1 MDAQENNNDEISL
14 IDLFAVLLEYKKLII
29 FTTFFAAVFIFIYS
43 LISVKLPPE
52 KSYMPNVYRPKALM
66 LINDANS
73 QGGGLAGKLASS
85 GLGSLAGLMG
95 ASASGGQ
102 TYSRLAIFL
111 STTNSFLDNIVDEF
125 NLIEKYKIK
134 NHLRAESRKI
144 LTGKLKIKF
153 DDKTG
158 VLEIGFE
165 DIDPEFA
172 KQVVMHCVKYYE
184 DKFTDLGLDRDKI
197 EKDNLEKSIKNVLAE
212 IDSITEKLKRLETA
226 SMNIYGSNIPSVGI
240 DAEKLNLEL
249 TAQKNIYAQLQ
260 AQYEMIKIKINS
272 NTPILQILEY
282 PEIPDQKSGPSRGK
296 LSIIFTF
303 AAFFFSIFLA
313 FLLNAISNIKKD
325 PETMAKLRG
334 NKNEKK

>member
-1 MDAQENNNDEISL
+1 MDIQENNNDEISL
-14 IDLFAVLLEYKKLII
+14 IDLFAVLLKYKKLII
-29 FTTFFAAVFIFIYS
+29 FTTFFAAVFIFSYS
-43 LISVKLPPE
+43 LISLKLPPE

-95 ASASGGQ
+95 SSASGGQ

-111 STTNSFLDNIVDEF
+111 STTNSFLDSVVDEF
-125 NLIEKYKIK
+125 NLVERYKIK
-134 NHLRAESRKI
+134 NHLKTESRKA
-144 LTGKLKIKF
+144 LSKNLKTKF

-158 VLEIGFE
+158 VFEISFE

-172 KQVVMHCVKYYE
+172 QKVVKYCVKYYE
-184 DKFTDLGLDRDKI
+184 DKFTTLGLDKDKI
-197 EKDNLEKSIKNVLAE
+197 EKENLEISIKNVLAE
-212 IDSITEKLKRLETA
+212 IDNIIEKLKRLETA
-226 SMNIYGSNIPSVGI
+226 SMNIYGSNIPAVGI

-249 TAQKNIYAQLQ
+249 TAQKTIYAQLK
-260 AQYEMIKIKINS
+260 AQYEMLKIKIDS

-282 PEIPDQKSGPSRGK
+282 PEVPDQKSGPSRGK

-303 AAFFFSIFLA
+303 AAFFFSVFLA
-313 FLLNAISNIKKD
+313 FLLNAISSIKKD
-325 PETMAKLRG
+325 PEAMAKLRG
-334 NKNEKK
+334 NKHEKK